1 MFNVKTSHLWIKL
14 FLLTA
19 LLFFCGLS
27 YSQNLSSAQPELK
40 QQIPAYKVA
49 PFGKT
54 LFYIYKGFGAVSAQ
68 ARANIIASNIKE
80 LAADPFFEQEK
91 LIARKDADGASW
103 LIVYLDKT
111 ILSINDAEA
120 AVVGFSKDEL
130 ARQNRDIIGAA
141 IESKRVGNVWFI
153 IVKRA
158 LLVLLIILATY
169 FVLKILKKFYLLLR
183 QLIWSKKDLLPQG
196 FSKIITQSQQLRL
209 LTIFLNIVRFSFMAL
224 ILIIDAF
231 LFLSLFPETRGIAN
245 QIIGYVLT
253 PLKGIAIALL
263 NYIPDLFAI
272 AVIMSIFFITSKI
285 MRLAAEKVADGTIK
299 IKSFYPDWAMSTY
312 NILRAILLIFT
323 FIAIFPHLPNS
334 NSDVFKG
341 MSVFVGLL
349 LSLGSTSI
357 INNIVSGLVIT
368 YMRPFQIGDRI
379 KMGENIG
386 NVIEKTALVT
396 RIKTVKNER
405 ITIPNSHIMTA
416 YTINYTNS
424 AREHGLILRRDV
436 ALSYDVPWR
445 KVHEMLIEAALKTP
459 GVLREPKPFVLQN
472 ALDDF
477 YARYELNVYTDD
489 ADAMIGICSDLYAN
503 VCDVLIREKI
513 DLNLPHLRKAA
524 IVKE

>member
-1 MFNVKTSHLWIKL
+1 MFTVKLSHLWIKL
-14 FLLTA
+14 FLLTV
-19 LLFFCGLS
+19 LLFFGGLS
-27 YSQNLSSAQPELK
+27 YSQTPSSAQPSLK
-40 QQIPAYKVA
+40 QQIPSYKVA

-54 LFYIYKGFGAVSAQ
+54 LFFIYKDLGAVSAQ
-68 ARANIIASNIKE
+68 TRADIIASNIKE
-80 LAADPFFEQEK
+80 LEADPFFEQEK
-91 LIARKDADGASW
+91 LIVRKDSDGASW

-120 AVVGFSKDEL
+120 ALSGFTKEDL
-130 ARQNRDIIGAA
+130 ASQNRDIIAEA
-141 IESKRVGNVWFI
+141 VKARRDGNLWFI
-153 IVKRA
+153 VGKRA
-158 LLVLLIILATY
+158 ILVLLIILATW
-169 FVLKILKKFYLLLR
+169 FVLKFLKKIHLLFK

-196 FSKIITQSQQLRL
+196 LAKIITQSLQLRL

-245 QIIGYVLT
+245 QIIGYILT

-272 AVIMSIFFITSKI
+272 VVIMSVFLLASKI
-285 MRLAAEKVADGTIK
+285 MKIAAEKVADGTIR

-312 NILRAILLIFT
+312 NILRAVLLIFT

-445 KVHEMLIEAALKTP
+445 KVHEMLIEAALKTT

-477 YARYELNVYTDD
+477 YARYELNVYTDN
-489 ADAMIGICSDLYAN
+489 ADAMIEICSDLFAN

>member
-1 MFNVKTSHLWIKL
+1 MSNAKPSLPLLKM
-14 FLLTA
+14 FLLA
-19 LLFFCGLS
+19 VLLFPASFA
-27 YSQNLSSAQPELK
+27 YSQTPSTAATSIK
-40 QQIPAYKVA
+40 QQQIGHKVA

-54 LFYIYKGFGAVSAQ
+54 LFYIYKDLGAVSAQ

-80 LAADPFFEQEK
+80 LSDDPFFEQEK
-91 LIARKDADGASW
+91 LTVRKDTDGSSQ
-103 LIVYLDKT
+103 LIVYLDKN
-111 ILSINDAEA
+111 IMSINDAEA
-120 AVVGFSKDEL
+120 AVSGFSKEEL
-130 ARQNRDIIGAA
+130 ARQNRNIIGAA
-141 IESKRVGNVWFI
+141 IEAKRAGNVWFI

-158 LLVLLIILATY
+158 LLVLLIIFATW
-169 FVLKILKKFYLLLR
+169 LILKFLKKLYLLSKAF
-183 QLIWSKKDLLPQG
+183 IWSKKDLLPQG
-196 FSKIITQSQQLRL
+196 LGKIITPSQQLRL
-209 LTIFLNIVRFSFMAL
+209 LTIFLNIIRFSLMAL

-245 QIIGYVLT
+245 QIIGYILT
-253 PLKGIAIALL
+253 PLKGIALALL

-272 AVIMSIFFITSKI
+272 AVIMTVFLVISRIMKI
-285 MRLAAEKVADGTIK
+285 AATKVADGTIK

-312 NILRAILLIFT
+312 NILRAVLLIFT

-334 NSDVFKG
+334 NSDIFKG

-379 KMGENIG
+379 KMGDNIG

-416 YTINYTNS
+416 YTVNYTNS

-445 KVHEMLIEAALKTP
+445 KVHELLIEAALKTP
-459 GVLREPKPFVLQN
+459 GVLSEPKPFVLQS

-477 YARYELNVYTDD
+477 YARYEINVYTDD

-503 VCDVLIREKI
+503 IQDVLIREKI
-513 DLNLPHLRKAA
+513 DLTLPHLGKTA
-524 IVKE
+524 IVKD